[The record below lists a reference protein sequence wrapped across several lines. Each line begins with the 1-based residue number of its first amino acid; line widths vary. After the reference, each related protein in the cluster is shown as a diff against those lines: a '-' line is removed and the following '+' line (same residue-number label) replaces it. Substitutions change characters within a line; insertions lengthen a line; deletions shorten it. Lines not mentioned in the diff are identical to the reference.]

1 MQKWFDGV
9 KKNLEVADEM
19 IVRNDK
25 FKLYGWRTEYTNA
38 FKLVMK
44 SVVTEEDR
52 SKNLIVYRF
61 MQVEESSKNLI
72 VYRLM
77 EVEDSSKNLIVYRL
91 MEVEDSN
98 KNLIVYRLMEVE
110 GELLP
115 EVLSEIE
122 EKSQCDVVR
131 VRGNVRFRRTLQ

>member
-1 MQKWFDGV
+1 
-9 KKNLEVADEM
+9 M
-19 IVRNDK
+19 I
-25 FKLYGWRTEYTNA
+25 
-38 FKLVMK
+38 K

-61 MQVEESSKNLI
+61 MEVEESSKNLI

-91 MEVEDSN
+91 MEVE
-98 KNLIVYRLMEVE
+98 

-115 EVLSEIE
+115 EVVIEVLSEIE
-122 EKSQCDVVR
+122 EKSRCDVVR
-131 VRGNVRFRRTLQ
+131 VRANVRFRRTFQ